1 MKELNQIKEV
11 SNYFILFISIFILLV
26 IIQISNCVKNPLDYL
41 FGSLLSHIKVHKS

>member
-26 IIQISNCVKNPLDYL
+26 IIQISNCVKNLWIIFLGPYYL
-41 FGSLLSHIKVHKS
+41 T